1 MLHRRT
7 FISQTGALA
16 AGTLLAEH
24 GLAEHGLAEEAPLA
38 PPLRVLDTHTH
49 FYDISRPQGVPW
61 PGTSDKLLYRTVMP
75 DEFKKLT
82 APYNVK
88 GTVVIE
94 ARWPVEDNQW
104 ALDTLAP
111 DDFIPGIIGRLP
123 LDEDFEKNA
132 ARFAEHKKFRGL
144 RVRKDELKELAA
156 FKWMQARGWTV
167 DVLGGSDALADVLT
181 LARRVPELTIVI
193 NHLPKDPLPD
203 ADAQKAVEAA
213 LDGLAKLPNVNIK
226 VSNVLRIKRT
236 DLNPCAADYRH
247 LLDPIWE
254 RFGERRVI
262 FGSNW
267 PVSDKHNGP
276 YGDLIQVMNQY
287 TMPKGKESQD
297 LYFWKNGVRA
307 YGLEA

>member
-7 FISQTGALA
+7 FLAQTGALA
-16 AGTLLAEH
+16 AGAFLTEQ
-24 GLAEHGLAEEAPLA
+24 GLSAEAPLA
-38 PPLRVLDTHTH
+38 PPVRVLDTHTH

-61 PGTSDKLLYRTVMP
+61 PGKSDKLLYRTVMP

-94 ARWPVEDNQW
+94 ARWSVEDNQW
-104 ALDTLAP
+104 AMDTLAP
-111 DDFIPGIIGRLP
+111 DAFISGIIGRLP
-123 LDEDFEKNA
+123 LDDDFEKNA
-132 ARFAEHKKFRGL
+132 SRFAEHKKFRGL
-144 RVRKDELKELAA
+144 RVRKDELKQLAA
-156 FKWMQARGWTV
+156 FKWMQARGWTL
-167 DVLGGSDALADVLT
+167 DVLGGSDVLAEVLT
-181 LARRVPELTIVI
+181 LARHVPELTIVI

-213 LDGLAKLPNVNIK
+213 LDGLAKMPKVNIK
-226 VSNVLRIKRT
+226 VSSVLRIKRT
-236 DLNPCAADYRH
+236 DLKPRAADYRNV
-247 LLDPIWE
+247 LDPIWQ

-262 FGSNW
+262 YGSNW

-276 YGDLIQVMNQY
+276 YGDLIKVMNEY

-297 LYFWKNGVRA
+297 LYFWKNAVRA
-307 YGLEA
+307 YGLDVGDD